1 MFQNRWL
8 MIFIVVGIVATSK
21 QFAFFDDGL
30 QAYKTLQEE
39 RAKLETA
46 RKAFKEQWGDIK
58 ENPNAPQYDD
68 YVVIIG
74 ESARKDYLNLY
85 GYPIANTPFLSKV
98 NGVFVDGLKSADT
111 HTVTSLSRMLTANDK
126 KNHAANYNMDVVT
139 LAKKAGFKSYWIS
152 NQGYLGIYDTPI
164 SLIAERAEYH
174 QFLKSADNETH
185 NGSDFEIV
193 DIFKNQLASPS
204 KQKRVFF
211 LHLYGSHNDACKRIT
226 DFQDDLVIKDPAY
239 AYMSCYVKSIHK
251 TDVFLSKIHQLLLK
265 NKAAT
270 QREFSMVYFSDAT
283 LS

>member
-193 DIFKNQLASPS
+193 DIFKNQNKLYICIE
-204 KQKRVFF
+204 KFF
-211 LHLYGSHNDACKRIT
+211 LHQLRHLLCRRKAQSLLRRR
-226 DFQDDLVIKDPAY
+226 FQY
-239 AYMSCYVKSIHK
+239 
-251 TDVFLSKIHQLLLK
+251 Q
-265 NKAAT
+265 
-270 QREFSMVYFSDAT
+270 
-283 LS
+283 